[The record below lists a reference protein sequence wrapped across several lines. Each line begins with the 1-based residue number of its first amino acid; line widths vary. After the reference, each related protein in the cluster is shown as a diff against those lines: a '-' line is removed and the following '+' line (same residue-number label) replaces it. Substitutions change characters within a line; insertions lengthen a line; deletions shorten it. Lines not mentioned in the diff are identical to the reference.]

1 MLTLMSWHAQPHSV
15 CLLSHYVIYMNNNK
29 STGVNLNS
37 KDAVY
42 FALIQQLPQL
52 LGLVLV
58 ASVGLP
64 ILFWM
69 FGNLN
74 RGVALRNERSAAVS
88 ECKMISLRKYGN
100 YDATYCYE
108 WSKQKVP
115 WRWQRRYSASADTK
129 AVEHLSNR
137 WWWKTQKKLKNSPL
151 KSKNC

>member
-1 MLTLMSWHAQPHSV
+1 
-15 CLLSHYVIYMNNNK
+15 MNNNK

-74 RGVALRNERSAAVS
+74 RSVALQNERSAAAG
-88 ECKMISLRKYGN
+88 ECRMISLRKYGN
-100 YDATYCYE
+100 YDETYCYE
-108 WSKQKVP
+108 WAKQKVP
-115 WRWQRRYSASADTK
+115 RR
-129 AVEHLSNR
+129 
-137 WWWKTQKKLKNSPL
+137 
-151 KSKNC
+151 